1 LVLPPA
7 APPPRRRHHPRVVG
21 HRADAA
27 CVTGEEGCT
36 LADLLSLEI
45 FREMFFE
52 GYVFFLSLNPFY
64 TAVFFVGSG
73 A

>member
-1 LVLPPA
+1 
-7 APPPRRRHHPRVVG
+7 VVG